1 MKRQREMV
9 ESFQMAHRDFMKGLD
24 SSFKIIERDL
34 AETAEFDA
42 QCTGEWCRTME
53 NTIDELAKIVYSI
66 SEPRWLTDQDS
77 THIRDMRLRIHDLYA
92 KFKGISS
99 RSTH

>member
-1 MKRQREMV
+1 MKQQKEMV
-9 ESFQMAHRDFMKGLD
+9 ESFQMAHRDFMKGLNT
-24 SSFKIIERDL
+24 SFTIIEREL
-34 AETAEFDA
+34 AETADFDA
-42 QCTGEWCRTME
+42 ECTGEWCRTTE
-53 NTIDELAKIVYSI
+53 NAVDELAKFVYAI

-77 THIRDMRLRIHDLYA
+77 QHIREMRVRIHDVYA